1 MASAVFLKER
11 EMKRERPYHEIVCNE
26 YPLYEGSSTQ
36 EAMKVWNEAVKNQL
50 DVQWYIDGVRY
61 RLIGKPSRVAV

>member
-36 EAMKVWNEAVKNQL
+36 EAMKVWDEAVKNQL
-50 DVQWYIDGVRY
+50 DVQWYINGIRY
-61 RLIGKPSRVAV
+61 RTSGKPSRVAV